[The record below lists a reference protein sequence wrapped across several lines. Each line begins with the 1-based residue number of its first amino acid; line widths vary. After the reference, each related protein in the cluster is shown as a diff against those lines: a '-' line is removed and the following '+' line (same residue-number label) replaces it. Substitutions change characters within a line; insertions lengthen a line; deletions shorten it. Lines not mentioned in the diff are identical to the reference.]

1 MARAGQMC
9 APALM
14 PSGVRVFLRLFF
26 KFSWVVGVWRGRVR
40 ASSPLSPGGFRW
52 CKWHY
57 RSFSPLPNIHFRS
70 AFSPF
75 SPQIQFCDVVSQ
87 WSHHCVILAHYADDS
102 QSPTITP
109 FKGIGLTRSRKR
121 TLQWQWELFLGGNG
135 WGGGGGVNA
144 QSESPHDGG
153 GVGKASQWI
162 PLFIHKCWLAHCI
175 AGFEAVQHTGG
186 LWDVRDLKAVLD
198 QNDLCYK
205 CCTDSKMIL
214 NFVKQLKRYDAPR
227 NRINRRSGIQ
237 NRCSPPTSSQHA
249 QLTRFFPNAMET
261 KADQLTAPALW

>member
-75 SPQIQFCDVVSQ
+75 SPQIQFCDVVRQ

-121 TLQWQWELFLGGNG
+121 TLQWELFFLGNG
-135 WGGGGGVNA
+135 WGGGVLMRKVRAPTTGEEWAKRVN
-144 QSESPHDGG
+144 ES
-153 GVGKASQWI
+153 
-162 PLFIHKCWLAHCI
+162 
-175 AGFEAVQHTGG
+175 
-186 LWDVRDLKAVLD
+186 
-198 QNDLCYK
+198 
-205 CCTDSKMIL
+205 
-214 NFVKQLKRYDAPR
+214 
-227 NRINRRSGIQ
+227 
-237 NRCSPPTSSQHA
+237 RCSFTSVGWHTVLLALKQCSI
-249 QLTRFFPNAMET
+249 LEDYGMLET
-261 KADQLTAPALW
+261 